1 MELEHLPQAVP
12 KLNQEALKSLRWAFP
27 GAKWK
32 VGVGEGETGRRS
44 GGAALK
50 VPETSVMPE
59 ENHFLQKPVD
69 TT

>member
-27 GAKWK
+27 DAEWK
-32 VGVGEGETGRRS
+32 VGVG
-44 GGAALK
+44 GGGDWQEKWGGALK

>member
-27 GAKWK
+27 DAEWK

-44 GGAALK
+44 GGGGPQGPRNQCYA
-50 VPETSVMPE
+50 
-59 ENHFLQKPVD
+59 
-69 TT
+69 